1 LRDWTFEGSQDGK
14 KWFPIR
20 KHRADLELPRLAF
33 STNTWKIEKP
43 MQRKCRMLRIVQTKP
58 VDVSQ
63 RLHDSDEIGKSN
75 QSTTGVGGTALH
87 ETKHP
92 KHHALFLSGME
103 VYGKLVEV

>member
-33 STNTWKIEKP
+33 STNTW
-43 MQRKCRMLRIVQTKP
+43 RMLSIVQTKP